1 MQPLRKNPN
10 NQSSARLRKNP
21 QHLQLLTEPIH
32 AKAAGRQQGKTQ
44 PNLEMGR
51 GTSLKGPGRIRWNR
65 SEMIRISV
73 HWLLHWLKG
82 KLYRKPVLF
91 FAMVFWPWNM
101 IVGVQKLDW
110 MDQITKTYASNMLSR
125 YKNLQINLINWVR
138 IARNDKN
145 WNWISRKCLRVWM
158 RSKG

>member
-10 NQSSARLRKNP
+10 NQSSARRNTNP
-21 QHLQLLTEPIH
+21 QHLQLLTEPIR

-51 GTSLKGPGRIRWNR
+51 GTTSKVQVEPGRTDQKW
-65 SEMIRISV
+65 SEYQCTDCCAGWRGNSTGNPFFFLP
-73 HWLLHWLKG
+73 W
-82 KLYRKPVLF
+82 F
-91 FAMVFWPWNM
+91 FAVKYDR
-101 IVGVQKLDW
+101 GVQKLDW

-145 WNWISRKCLRVWM
+145 WNWISPKCLRVWM